1 MGRGGVPVAGSHY
14 VPKVIYPLVKEM
26 AVVGVP
32 VRVPVVVA
40 CRVLGLSKQVYYKWL
55 GQPVSAREV
64 EDGELIAVLGELSRR

>member
-1 MGRGGVPVAGSHY
+1 M
-14 VPKVIYPLVKEM
+14 ICPLVREM

-32 VRVPVVVA
+32 VRVLVVVA

-55 GQPVSAREV
+55 RQPVSVREV